1 MGVCVGGV
9 VCVFNYKK
17 KRARNNTV
25 WNSSSL
31 RISLREIILLFFLS
45 IVSFQLISEDKQCSV
60 DQFRMVSLNQLKG
73 AFFSSKL
80 RGIPIGISNLELKY
94 ESIETNE
101 SIDTKY
107 LKVNQLLFLLVSSLP
122 IWQPIK
128 EITLQGDV

>member
-1 MGVCVGGV
+1 
-9 VCVFNYKK
+9 
-17 KRARNNTV
+17 
-25 WNSSSL
+25 
-31 RISLREIILLFFLS
+31 
-45 IVSFQLISEDKQCSV
+45 
-60 DQFRMVSLNQLKG
+60 MVSLNQLKG